1 MASTLPVD
9 EILVPERPDLPGLSF
24 RHLRI
29 PDDYP
34 GMAAA
39 NQASRDHCG
48 IEEVI
53 TADTMA
59 RDYAHW
65 INWDP
70 EEDTLVVER
79 DGRIVGY
86 GRTEW
91 RDLTDGTRGF
101 RTVVMVH
108 PAQYGHGL
116 AGAML
121 GWAER
126 RLMALATTV
135 APDDP
140 RPSAMTAFSF
150 GAEVELAAAL
160 EGHGWDKTGQGYEM
174 VRPTL
179 DDVPETPMPAGLV
192 VRPVGIDTAAR
203 RRVFD
208 ASSEAF
214 RDERGEAETGE
225 EEWEAFRTDPREDPA
240 LWIVAFDGDEIAG
253 GVLGKIDPDENAH
266 HGRER
271 GIVAAVFTRRP
282 WRRRGLAR
290 ALIARALV
298 RLRDHGMTS
307 AYLGVDGLNPN
318 QAMDLYESLGFTVA
332 STSFEWHKP
341 LPAATRMPP
350 VMESR

>member
-1 MASTLPVD
+1 MS
-9 EILVPERPDLPGLSF
+9 
-24 RHLRI
+24 
-29 PDDYP
+29 
-34 GMAAA
+34 
-39 NQASRDHCG
+39 
-48 IEEVI
+48 
-53 TADTMA
+53 
-59 RDYAHW
+59 
-65 INWDP
+65 
-70 EEDTLVVER
+70 
-79 DGRIVGY
+79 
-86 GRTEW
+86 
-91 RDLTDGTRGF
+91 
-101 RTVVMVH
+101 
-108 PAQYGHGL
+108 
-116 AGAML
+116 
-121 GWAER
+121 
-126 RLMALATTV
+126 
-135 APDDP
+135 
-140 RPSAMTAFSF
+140 AFSF
-150 GAEVELAAAL
+150 GAETELAAAL

-203 RRVFD
+203 RLVFD

-225 EEWEAFRTDPREDPA
+225 EEWDAFRTDPREDPA

-341 LPAATRMPP
+341 LPAATGIPP

>member
-1 MASTLPVD
+1 MAITTPD
-9 EILVPERPDLPGLSF
+9 EIVVPDRPDLPGLRF

-29 PDDYP
+29 PEDYP

-39 NQASRDHCG
+39 NQASRDRCG
-48 IEEVI
+48 IESVI
-53 TADTMA
+53 TAETMA
-59 RDYAHW
+59 WDYAHW

-70 EEDTLVVER
+70 ARDTLVVER
-79 DGRIVGY
+79 DGRIAGY
-86 GRTEW
+86 ARTEW
-91 RDLTDGTRGF
+91 RDLADGTRAF
-101 RTVVMVH
+101 RTIVMLE
-108 PAQYGHGL
+108 PAQYGNDIT
-116 AGAML
+116 AAMV

-126 RLMALATTV
+126 RLTELASTV
-135 APDDP
+135 ALDDP
-140 RPSAMTAFSF
+140 RSSAMTAFSF
-150 GAEVELAAAL
+150 GAELELNAAL
-160 EGHGWDKTGQGYEM
+160 EGRGWRKVGQGYEM

-179 DDVPETPMPAGLV
+179 DEIPDVPLPAGLV
-192 VRPVGIDTAAR
+192 VRPIGLDPASR

-214 RDERGEAETGE
+214 QDERAEAETTE
-225 EEWEAFRTDPREDPA
+225 EEWDRFLGDAREDPA

-253 GVLGKIDPDENAH
+253 GVLGLIDPDENAH

-271 GIVAAVFTRRP
+271 GLVAAVFTRRP

-318 QAMDLYESLGFTVA
+318 QAMTLYESLGFEEA
-332 STSFEWHKP
+332 STTYDWTKL
-341 LPAATRMPP
+341 LPGSTPT
-350 VMESR
+350 MEGPDR